1 MSADAVVEFLTKV
14 TENEDLMK
22 EVIQVLDA
30 EDDRTAVASLAAQKG
45 FNFTPDELWAEVY
58 RRQAEFSRRHDLG
71 ELTDEELEAIAGGEV
86 GVALGISVVT
96 VAVAGGV
103 VSWVVTPSIPKPK
116 W

>member
-1 MSADAVVEFLTKV
+1 MSADAVAEFLTKV
-14 TENEDLMK
+14 TESEDLMK

-45 FNFTPDELWAEVY
+45 FDFTPDELWAEVY

-71 ELTDEELEAIAGGEV
+71 ELTDEELEAIAGGEMLVATALTV
-86 GVALGISVVT
+86 GLVTALGSAISV
-96 VAVAGGV
+96 AAA
-103 VSWVVTPSIPKPK
+103 PKVK